1 MVEPVWNRFQSQYA
15 FSEDETPGVD
25 SENTVHISRNIE
37 LLKSFDTCFWP
48 ILDILLGLLEF
59 FRELDTRVREDD
71 SLEDHK
77 LSLSKFDVDDRPG
90 ITNNDDLGVLISL
103 LDGYSSFGNC
113 FVASVDT
120 LREPDDTVLLGEVQG
135 HLQSVDGAPILVHLY
150 DLGVLEVLE
159 HLIVNVLG

>member
-1 MVEPVWNRFQSQYA
+1 M
-15 FSEDETPGVD
+15 
-25 SENTVHISRNIE
+25 
-37 LLKSFDTCFWP
+37 KSLDTCFWP
-48 ILDILLGLLEF
+48 ILDILLSLLEF
-59 FRELDTRVREDD
+59 LRELDTRVREDD

-77 LSLSKFDVDDRPG
+77 LSLAKFDVDDRPS

-113 FVASVDT
+113 FVAGVNT

-135 HLQSVDGAPILVHLY
+135 HLQSVDGASILVYLY

-159 HLIVNVLG
+159 HLIVNVLGRPVQISQFPLQFHLIYIVVHTLRKI